1 MPEKILIVA
10 GSKSDAEV
18 VGKAEEVLKELG
30 IEYRVEYASAHREPE
45 KVERI
50 VKTTFADVII
60 AVAGLSAA
68 LPGFIASKTQVPVI
82 GVPVSAKLMGMDALL
97 SIAQMP
103 PGVPV
108 ATVGIDNG
116 KNAALLAARIL
127 AVSDKKLEKKLL
139 DYGKK

>member
-10 GSKSDAEV
+10 GSKSDGEIV
-18 VGKAEEVLKELG
+18 KKVEETLKELG
-30 IEYRVEYASAHREPE
+30 IEYKVEYASAHREPE
-45 KVERI
+45 KVEKI

-68 LPGFIASKTQVPVI
+68 LPGFIASKTHLPVI
-82 GVPVSAKLMGMDALL
+82 GVPVSAKLMGLDALL

-127 AVSDKKLEKKLL
+127 AVSDKKIEKKLL
-139 DYGKK
+139 GYGKK